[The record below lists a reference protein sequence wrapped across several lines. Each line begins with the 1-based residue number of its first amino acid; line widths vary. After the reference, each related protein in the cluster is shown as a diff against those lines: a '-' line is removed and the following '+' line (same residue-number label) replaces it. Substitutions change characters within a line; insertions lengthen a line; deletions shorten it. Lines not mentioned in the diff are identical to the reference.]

1 MASKKNKNE
10 ITAEELIGKLGE
22 NAEDKAFA
30 EKIASLDREARQLSG
45 KDDTDLDISE
55 LMRKYLPEY
64 EEDGASEDGTKTD
77 GETVSFA
84 DQLHFGEDD
93 PASDENGD
101 ESDEKSAISFAD
113 SIFSEYEIGNDDVPA
128 ESEMNG
134 SREETPT
141 ESGEIES
148 ERTRKFLSSLLHRG
162 SKQEQTEKADEKAK
176 QISINEPEN
185 EPEYDD
191 SWTEDEDEPADVKAE
206 TASKNTDDNSDEAFL
221 AAFGVG
227 SKFVDRENLIDDD
240 WTEDDDEDEKPAGT
254 FGAKPV
260 DPFADESL
268 EDEPLEDDPLED
280 ESLENEQADSETD
293 DTVKQADAPETEE
306 TSENDMAFIE
316 EDEEADEEYDKPF
329 ASLFGTEEDAAK
341 ADEESGSD
349 DDENGLLDIFG
360 DEEET
365 AEAEEAPENEETEPE
380 SDKEEPDDE
389 GYDDYDSDYDDG
401 NEDTDGKDV
410 DPTDLN
416 LMLAFDIDSEDEDT
430 KNKVNALG
438 EKLEKKHS
446 SRPKK
451 KYILDRAEYVDKS
464 QTAEIRK
471 EFKKKRTSLRIR
483 TLLCAL
489 CAIALFIFENITTL
503 TRLFT
508 GNAQQFAGAFD
519 PQLYPVVYIMTSLQ
533 ITLLA
538 CLCAIPEIIDGVK
551 YLFKGAPKPST
562 MTALLAVAS
571 VIYAAVLSN
580 LIKFPNEP
588 VMFGFVVAL
597 SAFMTLVGERLN
609 NKREMMNFRVIAG
622 KKPKNVV
629 RRLDDDESENES
641 KAFPSSDRGCD
652 VMKIEKTD
660 FISNFFARLREPD
673 SSIGTV
679 MMFIMG
685 VTVAV
690 GVLFGVFSGMR
701 SGNDGASVCRII
713 FAALFML
720 APVSVQLAFSYPF
733 YRANRAAAEYDSAII
748 GDISLDEYSN
758 ASIISFDDKNVFPS
772 YSVKVQNIRI
782 YNNARIDRVLY
793 YAASVFA
800 YAGGPLQDVF
810 EIATKDMGISDNV
823 HIFDTENGF
832 LATQVDGVNI
842 IFGSYDA
849 LTARG
854 LEIPENAALDDV
866 DFSDDLSIM
875 YMFRENK
882 LVAKMYIKYD
892 MDEDID
898 VILKQFSGDGLY
910 VCVRTYDPNIDE
922 KMVAKKL
929 GVKHVP
935 LKVVR
940 YVSTDE
946 IGRQEE
952 KVDSGLV
959 TSSSPKSLLQVIS
972 YCEKV
977 KRARKTNTALGV
989 LSIIIG
995 VALMLLIVLSGS
1007 ADALSSFLIA
1017 LYQLVWI
1024 IPMIIASKVY
1034 IR

>member
-22 NAEDKAFA
+22 DAEDKAFA

-64 EEDGASEDGTKTD
+64 EEEGAAVNETEN
-77 GETVSFA
+77 GETSGFA
-84 DQLHFGEDD
+84 DQLHFGENEPVSGGSSDD
-93 PASDENGD
+93 AE
-101 ESDEKSAISFAD
+101 EKSAISFAD

-134 SREETPT
+134 SREEAPI
-141 ESGEIES
+141 EGGEIES

-162 SKQEQTEKADEKAK
+162 SKQEQTEKADEKPE
-176 QISINEPEN
+176 QISMNEPEN
-185 EPEYDD
+185 DD
-191 SWTEDEDEPADVKAE
+191 SWIENEYDENPIEDKPLE
-206 TASKNTDDNSDEAFL
+206 NNSDVSDESDVQSVSEEADEITENGEAF
-221 AAFGVG
+221 V
-227 SKFVDRENLIDDD
+227 
-240 WTEDDDEDEKPAGT
+240 
-254 FGAKPV
+254 
-260 DPFADESL
+260 
-268 EDEPLEDDPLED
+268 
-280 ESLENEQADSETD
+280 
-293 DTVKQADAPETEE
+293 
-306 TSENDMAFIE
+306 E
-316 EDEEADEEYDKPF
+316 EDEEESDEETI
-329 ASLFGTEEDAAK
+329 ASLFGAEENTAESDEVSEYEENGQLDVHEDNDVESSEEEAF
-341 ADEESGSD
+341 ADENQTESES
-349 DDENGLLDIFG
+349 EEIP
-360 DEEET
+360 EET
-365 AEAEEAPENEETEPE
+365 
-380 SDKEEPDDE
+380 DE
-389 GYDDYDSDYDDG
+389 YDSDYDDG
-401 NEDTDGKDV
+401 DEDTDGKDV

-430 KNKVNALG
+430 KNKVNELG
-438 EKLEKKHS
+438 AKLEKKHS

-571 VIYAAVLSN
+571 IIYAAVLSN
-580 LIKFPNEP
+580 LIKSPNEP

-597 SAFMTLVGERLN
+597 SAFMTLVGERMN

-690 GVLFGVFSGMR
+690 GILFGVFSGMR

-946 IGRQEE
+946 VGRREE